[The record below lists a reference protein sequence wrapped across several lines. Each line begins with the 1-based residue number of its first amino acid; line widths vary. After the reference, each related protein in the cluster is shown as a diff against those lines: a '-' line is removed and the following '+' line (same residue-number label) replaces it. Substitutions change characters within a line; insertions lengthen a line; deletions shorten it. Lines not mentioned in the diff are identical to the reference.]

1 MSKKKIIPLE
11 DRVLVK
17 IIEENQTVTESGIV
31 LPPNV
36 EKEKPIMGEV
46 VAVGDSEMIKVKK
59 GERILF
65 AKFSGTEIKLD
76 GQEYLILQA
85 NDILAKIKD

>member
-1 MSKKKIIPLE
+1 MPKKKIIPLE

-17 IIEENQTVTESGIV
+17 TIEENQTVTESGIV
-31 LPPNV
+31 LPQNV

-46 VAVGDSEMIKVKK
+46 IAVGDAEIIKVKK
-59 GERILF
+59 GDRVLF

-85 NDILAKIKD
+85 NDILAKIED